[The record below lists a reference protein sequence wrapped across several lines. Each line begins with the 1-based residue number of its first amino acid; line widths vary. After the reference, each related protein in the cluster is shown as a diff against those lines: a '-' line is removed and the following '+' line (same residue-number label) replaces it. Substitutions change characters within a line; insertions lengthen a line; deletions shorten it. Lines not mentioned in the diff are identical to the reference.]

1 MSLLNFLN
9 ESENKE
15 RTFDDISNLV
25 NNTNNSITQSDP
37 DIGLPISANPGF
49 SGWKIMDNPEILI
62 KTYKFDHVRE
72 VIFFTNELYKYSM
85 EINHTIK
92 MLIED
97 LDVTVSSTTHD
108 YGGITNQDKKI
119 VSMANDLYSDT
130 RYFKDN
136 V

>member
-15 RTFDDISNLV
+15 RSFDDISNLV
-25 NNTNNSITQSDP
+25 SGRSMKIDP
-37 DIGLPISANPGF
+37 ALDLPITAGQGI
-49 SGWKIMDNPEILI
+49 SGWQIKENPELMIR
-62 KTYKFDHVRE
+62 TYKLDHVRE
-72 VIFFTNELYKYSM
+72 VIFFVNELYKYSK

-92 MLIED
+92 ILIND
-97 LDVTVSSTTHD
+97 LNVTVSTTTHD
-108 YGGITNQDKKI
+108 VGGITDQDRKI